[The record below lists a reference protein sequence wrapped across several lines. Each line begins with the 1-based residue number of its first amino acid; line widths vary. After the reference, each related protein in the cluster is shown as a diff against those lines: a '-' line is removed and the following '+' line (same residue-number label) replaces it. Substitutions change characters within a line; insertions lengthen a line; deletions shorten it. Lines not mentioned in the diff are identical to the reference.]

1 MYTSESSFLERFFW
15 VLFPDLSIFAIV
27 FSMLQNIS
35 FSFWQEQCSNTA
47 LWEKRY
53 NSLSGMQTSQS
64 TFSETFSPIVIWRF
78 LLFPHKPVCAPKC
91 PFTNPSMMQF
101 QNCIIERQFH
111 LCQMNRH
118 ISHKAV
124 SQKISF
130 QFLSEDISFST
141 IAVNILL
148 NVPGSYFSQRDS
160 INPYEK
166 RSLTLWG
173 KCIRHKHIF
182 SNLLSSIYLKTFPFS
197 PLASKSSRLSLSW
210 FT

>member
-1 MYTSESSFLERFFW
+1 MYTSDSSILECFFHG
-15 VLFPDLSIFAIV
+15 FFFRNISIFTIV
-27 FSMLQNIS
+27 FNTLQNIS
-35 FSFWQEQCSNTA
+35 FSLLQEQCSNTDF
-47 LWEKRY
+47 WEKRY

-111 LCQMNRH
+111 LCEMNRH
-118 ISHKAV
+118 ICHKAV
-124 SQKISF
+124 SQKVSL

-148 NVPGSYFSQRDS
+148 NVPISYFSQRDS

-166 RSLTLWG
+166 KSLPLCG
-173 KCIRHKHIF
+173 KCIRHKAF
-182 SNLLSSIYLKTFPFS
+182 LQQS
-197 PLASKSSRLSLSW
+197 PLKYLSEDISIFMVSLKSLPIIP
-210 FT
+210 